1 MKPFGIWK
9 YLLILIVLS
18 FGIIYALP
26 NLYVPDPAVQISYND
41 STLSPDI
48 KLQKRLTKVL
58 EDSTSESTVPE
69 VEIHEKYALIRLT
82 SSQEQLRV
90 KELFSTVGDDLIVA
104 LNLAPTTPDWLKN
117 IGGEPLKLGLD
128 LRGGVHFLMEVDTQA
143 ALSNRQNGTLQD
155 IRRKLREEKIRY
167 NSLSVERDQTIKL
180 KVTEKAGFD
189 TTEELTQSR
198 MDEFTPETGIFGGK
212 VGPWLR
218 NLFFGSGE
226 KDQTIKLKVKKD
238 TVFES
243 VTELLEDNYPQ
254 FSISYRE
261 IGNQYEFSLRLTD
274 QEIEQIEADA
284 IDQNLT
290 TLRNRVN
297 ELGVS
302 EPIVQRQGKKRI
314 IVELPGIQD
323 TAEAKKILGK
333 TATLEFHLEAEHDTP
348 RTRKTSYPHRDK
360 RMGVSELQDQI
371 IIGGDQVATAQASFD
386 ESGMPQVNITLDGA
400 GGTRMHRA
408 TRDKIGKRLGV
419 LFVEQKNKTSY
430 TTDAKGNQVAIQRT
444 FETKEI
450 ISLATIQAA
459 LGTQF
464 RITGLDSPQES
475 SELALLLR
483 AGALAAPMSFV
494 EERTVGPSLGQDN
507 INAGI
512 LSMELGMALVLLF
525 TLFYYRIFGVAASL
539 ALGTN
544 IVLLV
549 AIMSILSA
557 TLTLPGIAGIVLTVG
572 MAIDANVL
580 IFSRIKEELK
590 AGTEPL
596 QAIDQGYDKAF
607 TTIFDAKLTT
617 LLVAVILYSLGTGPI
632 KGFSITLSIG
642 ILTSMFT
649 AILGTRGFIYLIYR
663 NKKNPSRI
671 AI

>member
-9 YLLILIVLS
+9 YFLILIVLS

-26 NLYVPDPAVQISYND
+26 NLYAPDPAVQISYND

-58 EDSTSESTVPE
+58 EANTSKNKVPE
-69 VEIHEKYALIRLT
+69 VEIHENYALIRLA
-82 SSQEQLRV
+82 SSKEQLRV
-90 KELFSTVGDDLIVA
+90 KDLFSTVGDDLIVA
-104 LNLAPTTPDWLKN
+104 LNLAPTTPQWLKN

-128 LRGGVHFLMEVDTQA
+128 LRGGVHFLMEVDTQK
-143 ALSNRQNGTLQD
+143 ALNNRQNGTLLD
-155 IRRKLREEKIRY
+155 IRRKLRGEKIRY
-167 NSLSVERDQTIKL
+167 NSLFVEKDQAIKL
-180 KVTEKAGFD
+180 KVT
-189 TTEELTQSR
+189 Q
-198 MDEFTPETGIFGGK
+198 
-212 VGPWLR
+212 
-218 NLFFGSGE
+218 
-226 KDQTIKLKVKKD
+226 
-238 TVFES
+238 ES
-243 VTELLEDNYPQ
+243 VFDKATELLEDNYPQ
-254 FSISYRE
+254 FTISYKE
-261 IGNQYEFSLRLTD
+261 IGNQFEISLRLTE

-290 TLRNRVN
+290 TIRNRVN

-302 EPIVQRQGKKRI
+302 EPIVYRQGKKRI
-314 IVELPGIQD
+314 VVQLPGIQD

-333 TATLEFHLEAEHDTP
+333 TATLEFHLEAEYDTP

-371 IIGGDQVATAQASFD
+371 IISGDQVATAQASFD
-386 ESGMPQVNITLDGA
+386 ENGIPQVNITLDGT
-400 GGTRMHRA
+400 GGARMHRT

-430 TTDAKGNQVAIQRT
+430 ARDAQGNQVAIQQT

-459 LGTQF
+459 LGTKF

-483 AGALAAPMSFV
+483 AGALAAPMRFV
-494 EERTVGPSLGQDN
+494 EERTVGPSLGKDN

-525 TLFYYRIFGVAASL
+525 TLFYYRIFGVAACL

-572 MAIDANVL
+572 MAVDANVL

-590 AGTEPL
+590 KGTEPL

-607 TTIFDAKLTT
+607 LTILDANLTT
-617 LLVAVILYSLGTGPI
+617 LLVAVILYSFGTGPI
-632 KGFSITLSIG
+632 KGFSVTLSIG
-642 ILTSMFT
+642 IITSMFT
-649 AILGTRGFIYLIYR
+649 AILGTRGFIYLVYR
-663 NKKNPSRI
+663 NKKNLSRL

>member
-9 YLLILIVLS
+9 YFLILIVLS

-26 NLYVPDPAVQISYND
+26 NLYAPDPAVQISYND

-58 EDSTSESTVPE
+58 EANTSKNKVPE
-69 VEIHEKYALIRLT
+69 VEIHENYALIRLA
-82 SSQEQLRV
+82 SSKEQLRV

-104 LNLAPTTPDWLKN
+104 LNLAPTTPQWLKN

-128 LRGGVHFLMEVDTQA
+128 LRGGVHFLMEVDTQK
-143 ALSNRQNGTLQD
+143 ALNNRQNGTLLD
-155 IRRKLREEKIRY
+155 IRRKLRGEKIRY
-167 NSLSVERDQTIKL
+167 NSLFVEKDQAIKL
-180 KVTEKAGFD
+180 KVT
-189 TTEELTQSR
+189 Q
-198 MDEFTPETGIFGGK
+198 
-212 VGPWLR
+212 
-218 NLFFGSGE
+218 
-226 KDQTIKLKVKKD
+226 
-238 TVFES
+238 ES
-243 VTELLEDNYPQ
+243 VFDNATELLEENYPQ
-254 FSISYRE
+254 FTISYTE
-261 IGNQYEFSLRLTD
+261 EGNQFEISLRLTE
-274 QEIEQIEADA
+274 QEIEQIQADA

-302 EPIVQRQGKKRI
+302 EPIVYRQGKKRI
-314 IVELPGIQD
+314 VVQLPGIQD

-371 IIGGDQVATAQASFD
+371 IISGDQVATAQASFD
-386 ESGMPQVNITLDGA
+386 ENGIPQVNITLDGA
-400 GGTRMHRA
+400 GGARMHRT

-430 TTDAKGNQVAIQRT
+430 ARDAQGNQVAIQQT

-459 LGTQF
+459 LGTKF

-483 AGALAAPMSFV
+483 AGALAAPMRFV
-494 EERTVGPSLGQDN
+494 EERTVGPSLGKDN

-525 TLFYYRIFGVAASL
+525 TLFYYRIFGVAACL

-572 MAIDANVL
+572 MAVDANVL

-590 AGTEPL
+590 QGTEPL

-607 TTIFDAKLTT
+607 LTILDANLTT
-617 LLVAVILYSLGTGPI
+617 LLVAVILYSFGTGPI
-632 KGFSITLSIG
+632 KGFSVTLSIG
-642 ILTSMFT
+642 IITSMFT
-649 AILGTRGFIYLIYR
+649 AILGTRGFIYLVYR
-663 NKKNPSRI
+663 NKKNLSRL

>member
-1 MKPFGIWK
+1 VKPFGIWK
-9 YLLILIVLS
+9 YFLILIVLS
-18 FGIIYALP
+18 FGIIYASP
-26 NLYVPDPAVQISYND
+26 NLYAPDPAIQISYND
-41 STLSPDI
+41 STLSPDL

-58 EDSTSESTVPE
+58 EDNISEIKVPE
-69 VEIHEKYALIRLT
+69 VEIHESYALIRLT
-82 SSQEQLRV
+82 SPEEQLRV

-104 LNLAPTTPDWLKN
+104 LNLAPTTPEWLKN

-128 LRGGVHFLMEVDTQA
+128 LRGGVHFLMEVDTKT
-143 ALSNRQNGTLQD
+143 ALSNRQNGTLLD

-167 NSLSVERDQTIKL
+167 NSLFVEKDQVIKL
-180 KVTEKAGFD
+180 KVT
-189 TTEELTQSR
+189 Q
-198 MDEFTPETGIFGGK
+198 
-212 VGPWLR
+212 
-218 NLFFGSGE
+218 
-226 KDQTIKLKVKKD
+226 
-238 TVFES
+238 ES
-243 VTELLEDNYPQ
+243 VFDKATELLEDNYPQ
-254 FSISYRE
+254 FAISYTE
-261 IGNQYEFSLRLTD
+261 VGNQFEISLRLTD
-274 QEIEQIEADA
+274 QEIERIEADA

-302 EPIVQRQGKKRI
+302 EPIVQKQGKKRI

-360 RMGVSELQDQI
+360 RMGVNELQDQI

-400 GGTRMHRA
+400 GGARMHRA
-408 TRDKIGKRLGV
+408 TRGNIGKRLGV
-419 LFVEQKNKTSY
+419 LFVEQKNKTSFKR
-430 TTDAKGNQVAIQRT
+430 DAQGNQVEVQQT

-483 AGALAAPMSFV
+483 AGALAAPMRFV

-525 TLFYYRIFGVAASL
+525 TLVYYRIFGVAASL

-572 MAIDANVL
+572 MAVDANVL

-590 AGTEPL
+590 QGTEPL

-607 TTIFDAKLTT
+607 LTILDANITT
-617 LLVAVILYSLGTGPI
+617 LIVAVILYSFGTGPI
-632 KGFSITLSIG
+632 KGFSVTLSIG
-642 ILTSMFT
+642 IITSMFT
-649 AILGTRGFIYLIYR
+649 AILGTRGFIYLVYR
-663 NKKNPSRI
+663 NKKNISRL

>member
-9 YLLILIVLS
+9 YFLILIVLS

-26 NLYVPDPAVQISYND
+26 NLYAPDPAVQISYND

-58 EDSTSESTVPE
+58 EANTSENKVPE
-69 VEIHEKYALIRLT
+69 VEIHENYALIRLA
-82 SSQEQLRV
+82 SSKEQLRV

-104 LNLAPTTPDWLKN
+104 LNLAPTTPQWLKN

-128 LRGGVHFLMEVDTQA
+128 LRGGVHFLMEVDTQK
-143 ALSNRQNGTLQD
+143 ALNNRQNGTLLD
-155 IRRKLREEKIRY
+155 IRRKLRGEKIRY
-167 NSLSVERDQTIKL
+167 NSLFVEKDQAIKL
-180 KVTEKAGFD
+180 KVT
-189 TTEELTQSR
+189 Q
-198 MDEFTPETGIFGGK
+198 
-212 VGPWLR
+212 
-218 NLFFGSGE
+218 
-226 KDQTIKLKVKKD
+226 
-238 TVFES
+238 ES
-243 VTELLEDNYPQ
+243 VFDKATELLEDNYPQ
-254 FSISYRE
+254 FTISYTE
-261 IGNQYEFSLRLTD
+261 IGNQFEISLRLTE

-290 TLRNRVN
+290 TIRNRVN

-302 EPIVQRQGKKRI
+302 EPIVYRQGKKRI
-314 IVELPGIQD
+314 VVQLPGIQD

-333 TATLEFHLEAEHDTP
+333 TATLEFHLEAEYDTP

-371 IIGGDQVATAQASFD
+371 IISGDQVATAQASFD
-386 ESGMPQVNITLDGA
+386 ENGIPQVNITLDGA
-400 GGTRMHRA
+400 GGARMHRT

-430 TTDAKGNQVAIQRT
+430 ARDAQGNQVAIQQT

-459 LGTQF
+459 LGTKF

-483 AGALAAPMSFV
+483 AGALAAPMRFV
-494 EERTVGPSLGQDN
+494 EERTVGPSLGKDN

-525 TLFYYRIFGVAASL
+525 TLFYYRIFGVAACL

-557 TLTLPGIAGIVLTVG
+557 SLTLPGIAGIVLTVG
-572 MAIDANVL
+572 MAVDANVL

-590 AGTEPL
+590 KGTEPL

-607 TTIFDAKLTT
+607 LTILDANLTT
-617 LLVAVILYSLGTGPI
+617 LLVAVILYSFGTGPI
-632 KGFSITLSIG
+632 KGFSVTLSIG
-642 ILTSMFT
+642 IITSMFT
-649 AILGTRGFIYLIYR
+649 AILGTRGFIYLVYR
-663 NKKNPSRI
+663 NKKNLSRL

>member
-9 YLLILIVLS
+9 YFLILIVLS
-18 FGIIYALP
+18 FGLIYASP
-26 NLYVPDPAVQISYND
+26 NLYAPDPAIQISYND
-41 STLSPDI
+41 STLSPDL

-58 EDSTSESTVPE
+58 EDNISENKVPE
-69 VEIHEKYALIRLT
+69 VEIHESYALIRLT
-82 SSQEQLRV
+82 SPEEQLRV

-104 LNLAPTTPDWLKN
+104 LNLAPTTPEWLKN

-128 LRGGVHFLMEVDTQA
+128 LRGGVHFLMEVDTKT
-143 ALSNRQNGTLQD
+143 ALSNRQNGTLLD

-167 NSLSVERDQTIKL
+167 NSLFVEKDQVIKL
-180 KVTEKAGFD
+180 KVT
-189 TTEELTQSR
+189 Q
-198 MDEFTPETGIFGGK
+198 
-212 VGPWLR
+212 
-218 NLFFGSGE
+218 
-226 KDQTIKLKVKKD
+226 
-238 TVFES
+238 ES
-243 VTELLEDNYPQ
+243 VFDKATELLEDEYPQ
-254 FSISYRE
+254 FAISYTE
-261 IGNQYEFSLRLTD
+261 VGNQFEISLRLTD

-360 RMGVSELQDQI
+360 RMGVNELQDQI

-400 GGTRMHRA
+400 GGARMHRA
-408 TRDKIGKRLGV
+408 TRGNIGKRLGV
-419 LFVEQKNKTSY
+419 LFVEQKNKTSFKR
-430 TTDAKGNQVAIQRT
+430 DAQGNQVEVQQT

-483 AGALAAPMSFV
+483 AGALAAPMRFV

-525 TLFYYRIFGVAASL
+525 TLVYYRIFGVAASL

-572 MAIDANVL
+572 MAVDANVL

-590 AGTEPL
+590 QGTEPL

-607 TTIFDAKLTT
+607 LTILDANITT
-617 LLVAVILYSLGTGPI
+617 LIVAVILYSFGTGPI
-632 KGFSITLSIG
+632 KGFSVTLSIG
-642 ILTSMFT
+642 IITSMFT
-649 AILGTRGFIYLIYR
+649 AILGTRGFIYLVYR
-663 NKKNPSRI
+663 NKKNISRL

>member
-9 YLLILIVLS
+9 YFLILIVLS

-26 NLYVPDPAVQISYND
+26 NLYAPDPAVQISYND

-58 EDSTSESTVPE
+58 EANTSENKVPE
-69 VEIHEKYALIRLT
+69 VEIHENYALIRLA
-82 SSQEQLRV
+82 SSKEQLRV

-104 LNLAPTTPDWLKN
+104 LNLAPTTPQWLKN

-128 LRGGVHFLMEVDTQA
+128 LRGGVHFLMEVDTQK
-143 ALSNRQNGTLQD
+143 ALNNRQNGTLLD
-155 IRRKLREEKIRY
+155 IRRKLRGEKIRY
-167 NSLSVERDQTIKL
+167 NSLFVEKDQAIKL
-180 KVTEKAGFD
+180 KVT
-189 TTEELTQSR
+189 Q
-198 MDEFTPETGIFGGK
+198 
-212 VGPWLR
+212 
-218 NLFFGSGE
+218 
-226 KDQTIKLKVKKD
+226 
-238 TVFES
+238 ES
-243 VTELLEDNYPQ
+243 VFDNATELLEDNYPQ
-254 FSISYRE
+254 FTISYTE
-261 IGNQYEFSLRLTD
+261 EGNQFEISLRLTE

-302 EPIVQRQGKKRI
+302 EPIVYRQGKKRI
-314 IVELPGIQD
+314 VVQLPGIQD

-386 ESGMPQVNITLDGA
+386 ENGIPQVNITLDGA
-400 GGTRMHRA
+400 GGARMHRT

-430 TTDAKGNQVAIQRT
+430 ARDAQGNQVAIQRT

-483 AGALAAPMSFV
+483 AGALAAPMRFV
-494 EERTVGPSLGQDN
+494 EERTVGPSLGKDN

-525 TLFYYRIFGVAASL
+525 TLFYYRIFGVAACL

-572 MAIDANVL
+572 MAVDANVL

-590 AGTEPL
+590 QGTEPL

-607 TTIFDAKLTT
+607 LTILDANLTT
-617 LLVAVILYSLGTGPI
+617 LLVAVILYSFGTGPI
-632 KGFSITLSIG
+632 KGFSVTLSIG
-642 ILTSMFT
+642 IITSMFT
-649 AILGTRGFIYLIYR
+649 AILGTRGFIYLVYR
-663 NKKNPSRI
+663 NKKNLSRL

>member
-26 NLYVPDPAVQISYND
+26 NLYAPDPAVQVSYND
-41 STLSPDI
+41 STQIHDR
-48 KLQKRLTKVL
+48 KLQQRLTKVL
-58 EDSTSESTVPE
+58 EDGELSNGVPE
-69 VEIHEKYALIRLT
+69 VELHKKYALIRL
-82 SSQEQLRV
+82 SSAEEQLRV
-90 KELFSTVGDDLIVA
+90 KDLLSSVGDDLIVA
-104 LNLAPTTPDWLKN
+104 LNLAPTTPEWLEN

-128 LRGGVHFLMEVDTQA
+128 LRGGVHFLMEVDTET
-143 ALSNRQNGTLQD
+143 ALSNRQNGTLLD
-155 IRRKLREEKIRY
+155 IRRKLRDEKIRY
-167 NSLSVERDQTIKL
+167 NSLFV
-180 KVTEKAGFD
+180 
-189 TTEELTQSR
+189 
-198 MDEFTPETGIFGGK
+198 
-212 VGPWLR
+212 
-218 NLFFGSGE
+218 E
-226 KDQTIKLKVKKD
+226 KDQTIKLKVTD
-238 TVFES
+238 EAVFES
-243 VTELLEDNYPQ
+243 ATELLEDNYPQ
-254 FSISYRE
+254 FVIGYTEAGDQFNISL
-261 IGNQYEFSLRLTD
+261 SLSED
-274 QEIEQIEADA
+274 EVDQIEADA

-314 IVELPGIQD
+314 IVQLPGIQD

-333 TATLEFHLEAEHDTP
+333 TATLEFHLEAEYDTP

-360 RMGVSELQDQI
+360 RLGVSELQDQI

-386 ESGMPQVNITLDGA
+386 ESGLPQVNITLDGA
-400 GGTRMHRA
+400 GGARMHRA
-408 TRDKIGKRLGV
+408 TRGNIGKRLGV
-419 LFVEQKNKTSY
+419 LFVEQKNKTTY
-430 TTDAKGNQVAIQRT
+430 RRDAEGNQVEVQEA

-450 ISLATIQAA
+450 ISLATIRAA

-483 AGALAAPMSFV
+483 AGALAAPMRFV

-512 LSMELGMALVLLF
+512 LSMQLGMTLVLLF

-590 AGTEPL
+590 QGTEPL

-607 TTIFDAKLTT
+607 LTILDANLTT

-632 KGFSITLSIG
+632 KGFSVTLSIG

-649 AILGTRGFIYLIYR
+649 AIVGTRGFIYLIYR

>member
-9 YLLILIVLS
+9 YFLILIVLS

-26 NLYVPDPAVQISYND
+26 NLYAPDPAVQISYND

-58 EDSTSESTVPE
+58 EANTSENKVPE
-69 VEIHEKYALIRLT
+69 VEIHENYALIRLA
-82 SSQEQLRV
+82 SSKEQLRV

-104 LNLAPTTPDWLKN
+104 LNLAPTTPQWLKN

-128 LRGGVHFLMEVDTQA
+128 LRGGVHFLMEVDTQK
-143 ALSNRQNGTLQD
+143 ALNNRQNGTLLD
-155 IRRKLREEKIRY
+155 IRRKLRGEKIRY
-167 NSLSVERDQTIKL
+167 NSLFV
-180 KVTEKAGFD
+180 
-189 TTEELTQSR
+189 
-198 MDEFTPETGIFGGK
+198 
-212 VGPWLR
+212 
-218 NLFFGSGE
+218 E
-226 KDQTIKLKVKKD
+226 KDQAIKL
-238 TVFES
+238 TVTQES
-243 VTELLEDNYPQ
+243 VFDNATELLEENYPQ
-254 FSISYRE
+254 FTISYTE
-261 IGNQYEFSLRLTD
+261 EGNQFEISLRLTE
-274 QEIEQIEADA
+274 QEIEQIQADA

-302 EPIVQRQGKKRI
+302 EPIVYRQGKKRI
-314 IVELPGIQD
+314 VVQLPGIQD

-386 ESGMPQVNITLDGA
+386 ENGIPQVNITLDGA
-400 GGTRMHRA
+400 GGARMHRT

-430 TTDAKGNQVAIQRT
+430 ARDAQGNQVAIQQT

-459 LGTQF
+459 LGTKF

-483 AGALAAPMSFV
+483 AGALAAPMRFV
-494 EERTVGPSLGQDN
+494 EERTVGPSLGKDN

-525 TLFYYRIFGVAASL
+525 TLFYYRIFGVAACL

-557 TLTLPGIAGIVLTVG
+557 SLTLPGIAGIVLTVG
-572 MAIDANVL
+572 MAVDANVL

-590 AGTEPL
+590 QGTEPL

-607 TTIFDAKLTT
+607 LTILDANLTT
-617 LLVAVILYSLGTGPI
+617 LLVAVILYSFGTGPI
-632 KGFSITLSIG
+632 KGFSVTLSIG
-642 ILTSMFT
+642 IITSMFT
-649 AILGTRGFIYLIYR
+649 AILGTRGFIYLVYR
-663 NKKNPSRI
+663 NKKNLSRL

>member
-9 YLLILIVLS
+9 YFLILIVLS

-26 NLYVPDPAVQISYND
+26 NLYAPDPAVQISYND

-58 EDSTSESTVPE
+58 EANTSENKVPE
-69 VEIHEKYALIRLT
+69 VEIHENYALIRLA
-82 SSQEQLRV
+82 SSKEQLRV

-104 LNLAPTTPDWLKN
+104 LNLAPTTPQWLKN

-128 LRGGVHFLMEVDTQA
+128 LRGGVHFLMEVDTQK
-143 ALSNRQNGTLQD
+143 ALNNRQNGTLLD
-155 IRRKLREEKIRY
+155 IRRKLRGEKIRY
-167 NSLSVERDQTIKL
+167 NSLFVEKDQAIKL
-180 KVTEKAGFD
+180 KVT
-189 TTEELTQSR
+189 Q
-198 MDEFTPETGIFGGK
+198 
-212 VGPWLR
+212 
-218 NLFFGSGE
+218 
-226 KDQTIKLKVKKD
+226 
-238 TVFES
+238 ES
-243 VTELLEDNYPQ
+243 VFDNATELLEDNYPQ
-254 FSISYRE
+254 FTISYTE
-261 IGNQYEFSLRLTD
+261 AGNQFEISLRLTE

-302 EPIVQRQGKKRI
+302 EPIVYRQGKKRI
-314 IVELPGIQD
+314 VVQLPGIQD

-386 ESGMPQVNITLDGA
+386 ENGIPQVNITLDGA
-400 GGTRMHRA
+400 GGARMHRT

-430 TTDAKGNQVAIQRT
+430 TRDAQGNQVAIQQT

-459 LGTQF
+459 LGTKF

-483 AGALAAPMSFV
+483 AGALAAPMRFV
-494 EERTVGPSLGQDN
+494 EERTVGPSLGKDN

-525 TLFYYRIFGVAASL
+525 TLFYYRIFGVAACL

-572 MAIDANVL
+572 MAVDANVL

-590 AGTEPL
+590 QGTEPL

-607 TTIFDAKLTT
+607 LTILDANLTT
-617 LLVAVILYSLGTGPI
+617 LLVAVILYSFGTGPI
-632 KGFSITLSIG
+632 KGFSVTLSIG
-642 ILTSMFT
+642 IITSMFT
-649 AILGTRGFIYLIYR
+649 AILGTRGFIYLVYR
-663 NKKNPSRI
+663 NKKNLSRL

>member
-9 YLLILIVLS
+9 YFLILIVLS

-26 NLYVPDPAVQISYND
+26 NLYAPDPAVQISYND

-58 EDSTSESTVPE
+58 EANTSENMVPE
-69 VEIHEKYALIRLT
+69 VEIHENYALIRLA
-82 SSQEQLRV
+82 SSKEQLRV

-104 LNLAPTTPDWLKN
+104 LNLAPTTPQWLKN

-128 LRGGVHFLMEVDTQA
+128 LRGGVHFLMEVDTQK
-143 ALSNRQNGTLQD
+143 ALNNRQNGTLLD
-155 IRRKLREEKIRY
+155 IRRKLRGEKIRY
-167 NSLSVERDQTIKL
+167 NSLFVEKDQAIKL
-180 KVTEKAGFD
+180 KVT
-189 TTEELTQSR
+189 Q
-198 MDEFTPETGIFGGK
+198 
-212 VGPWLR
+212 
-218 NLFFGSGE
+218 
-226 KDQTIKLKVKKD
+226 
-238 TVFES
+238 ES
-243 VTELLEDNYPQ
+243 VFDKATELLEDNYPQ
-254 FSISYRE
+254 FTISYTE
-261 IGNQYEFSLRLTD
+261 IGNQFEISLRLTE

-290 TLRNRVN
+290 TIRNRVN

-302 EPIVQRQGKKRI
+302 EPIVYRQGKKRI
-314 IVELPGIQD
+314 VVQLPGIQD

-333 TATLEFHLEAEHDTP
+333 TATLEFHLEAEYDTP

-371 IIGGDQVATAQASFD
+371 IISGDQVATAQASFD
-386 ESGMPQVNITLDGA
+386 ENGIPQVNITLDGA
-400 GGTRMHRA
+400 GGARMHRT

-430 TTDAKGNQVAIQRT
+430 ARDAQGNQVAIQQT

-459 LGTQF
+459 LGTKF

-483 AGALAAPMSFV
+483 AGALAAPMRFV
-494 EERTVGPSLGQDN
+494 EERTVGPSLGKDN

-525 TLFYYRIFGVAASL
+525 TLFYYRIFGVAACL

-572 MAIDANVL
+572 MAVDANVL

-590 AGTEPL
+590 QGTEPL

-607 TTIFDAKLTT
+607 LTILDANLTT
-617 LLVAVILYSLGTGPI
+617 LLVAVILYSFGTGPI
-632 KGFSITLSIG
+632 KGFSVTLSIG
-642 ILTSMFT
+642 IITSMFT
-649 AILGTRGFIYLIYR
+649 AILGTRGFIYLVYR
-663 NKKNPSRI
+663 NKKNLSRL

>member
-9 YLLILIVLS
+9 YFLILIVLS
-18 FGIIYALP
+18 FGIIYASP
-26 NLYVPDPAVQISYND
+26 NLYAPDPAIQISYND
-41 STLSPDI
+41 STLSPDL
-48 KLQKRLTKVL
+48 KLQRRLTKVL
-58 EDSTSESTVPE
+58 ENNISENKVPK
-69 VEIHEKYALIRLT
+69 VEIHESYALIRLA
-82 SSQEQLRV
+82 SPEEQLRV
-90 KELFSTVGDDLIVA
+90 KDLFSTVGDDLIVA
-104 LNLAPTTPDWLKN
+104 LNLAPTTPEWLKN

-128 LRGGVHFLMEVDTQA
+128 LRGGVHFLMEVDTKT
-143 ALSNRQNGTLQD
+143 ALSNRQNGTLLD

-167 NSLSVERDQTIKL
+167 NSLFV
-180 KVTEKAGFD
+180 
-189 TTEELTQSR
+189 
-198 MDEFTPETGIFGGK
+198 
-212 VGPWLR
+212 
-218 NLFFGSGE
+218 E
-226 KDQTIKLKVKKD
+226 KDQTIKLKV
-238 TVFES
+238 TQES
-243 VTELLEDNYPQ
+243 VFDKATELLEDEYPQ
-254 FSISYRE
+254 FAISYTE
-261 IGNQYEFSLRLTD
+261 VGNQFEISLRLTD

-360 RMGVSELQDQI
+360 RMGVNELQDQI

-400 GGTRMHRA
+400 GGARMHRA
-408 TRDKIGKRLGV
+408 TRGNIGKRLGV
-419 LFVEQKNKTSY
+419 LFVEQKNKTSFKR
-430 TTDAKGNQVAIQRT
+430 DAQGNQVEVQQT

-483 AGALAAPMSFV
+483 AGALAAPMRFV

-525 TLFYYRIFGVAASL
+525 TLVYYRIFGVAASL

-572 MAIDANVL
+572 MAVDANVL

-590 AGTEPL
+590 QGTEPL

-607 TTIFDAKLTT
+607 LTILDANITT
-617 LLVAVILYSLGTGPI
+617 LIVAVILYSFGTGPI
-632 KGFSITLSIG
+632 KGFSVTLSIG
-642 ILTSMFT
+642 IITSMFT
-649 AILGTRGFIYLIYR
+649 AILGTRGFIYLVYR
-663 NKKNPSRI
+663 NKKNISRL

>member
-1 MKPFGIWK
+1 VKPFGIWK

-26 NLYVPDPAVQISYND
+26 NLYAPDPAVQVSYND
-41 STLSPDI
+41 STQIHDR
-48 KLQKRLTKVL
+48 KLQQRLTKVL
-58 EDSTSESTVPE
+58 EDGELRNGVPE
-69 VEIHEKYALIRLT
+69 VEIHKKYALIRL
-82 SSQEQLRV
+82 SSAEEQLRV
-90 KELFSTVGDDLIVA
+90 KDLLSSVGDDLIVA
-104 LNLAPTTPDWLKN
+104 LNLAPTTPEWLEN

-128 LRGGVHFLMEVDTQA
+128 LRGGVHFLMEVDTET
-143 ALSNRQNGTLQD
+143 ALSNRQNGTLLD
-155 IRRKLREEKIRY
+155 IRRKLRDEKIRY
-167 NSLSVERDQTIKL
+167 NSLFV
-180 KVTEKAGFD
+180 
-189 TTEELTQSR
+189 
-198 MDEFTPETGIFGGK
+198 
-212 VGPWLR
+212 
-218 NLFFGSGE
+218 E
-226 KDQTIKLKVKKD
+226 KDQTIKLKVTD
-238 TVFES
+238 EAVFES
-243 VTELLEDNYPQ
+243 ATELLEDNYPQ
-254 FSISYRE
+254 FVIGYTEAGDQFNISLSLSEDE
-261 IGNQYEFSLRLTD
+261 ID
-274 QEIEQIEADA
+274 QIEADA

-302 EPIVQRQGKKRI
+302 EPIVQKQGKKRI

-333 TATLEFHLEAEHDTP
+333 TATLEFHLEAEYDTP
-348 RTRKTSYPHRDK
+348 RTRKTSYPHRDT
-360 RMGVSELQDQI
+360 RLGVSELQDQI

-386 ESGMPQVNITLDGA
+386 ESGLPQVNITLDGA
-400 GGTRMHRA
+400 GGARMHRA
-408 TRDKIGKRLGV
+408 TRGNIGKRLGV
-419 LFVEQKNKTSY
+419 LFVEQKNKTTY
-430 TTDAKGNQVAIQRT
+430 RRDAEGNQVEVQEA

-450 ISLATIQAA
+450 ISLATIRAA

-483 AGALAAPMSFV
+483 AGALAAPMRFV

-512 LSMELGMALVLLF
+512 LSMQLGMTLVLLF

-590 AGTEPL
+590 QGTEPL

-607 TTIFDAKLTT
+607 LTILDANLTT

-632 KGFSITLSIG
+632 KGFSVTLSIG

-649 AILGTRGFIYLIYR
+649 AIVGTRGFIYLIYR
-663 NKKNPSRI
+663 NKKNPSRL

>member
-1 MKPFGIWK
+1 VKPFGIWK
-9 YLLILIVLS
+9 YLLILIILS

-26 NLYVPDPAVQISYND
+26 NLYAPDPAVQVSYND
-41 STLSPDI
+41 STQIHDR
-48 KLQKRLTKVL
+48 KLQQRLTKVL
-58 EDSTSESTVPE
+58 EDGELSNGVPE
-69 VEIHEKYALIRLT
+69 VELHKKYALIRL
-82 SSQEQLRV
+82 SSAEEQLRV
-90 KELFSTVGDDLIVA
+90 KDLLSSVGDDLIVA
-104 LNLAPTTPDWLKN
+104 LNLAPTTPEWLEN

-128 LRGGVHFLMEVDTQA
+128 LRGGVHFLMEVDTET
-143 ALSNRQNGTLQD
+143 ALSNRQNGTLLD
-155 IRRKLREEKIRY
+155 IRRKLRDEKIRY
-167 NSLSVERDQTIKL
+167 NSLFV
-180 KVTEKAGFD
+180 
-189 TTEELTQSR
+189 
-198 MDEFTPETGIFGGK
+198 
-212 VGPWLR
+212 
-218 NLFFGSGE
+218 E
-226 KDQTIKLKVKKD
+226 KDQTIKLKVTD
-238 TVFES
+238 EAVFES
-243 VTELLEDNYPQ
+243 ATELLEDNYPQ
-254 FSISYRE
+254 FVIGYTQAGDQFNISL
-261 IGNQYEFSLRLTD
+261 SLSED
-274 QEIEQIEADA
+274 EVDQIEADA

-302 EPIVQRQGKKRI
+302 EPIVQKQGKKRI

-333 TATLEFHLEAEHDTP
+333 TATLEFHLEAEYDTP
-348 RTRKTSYPHRDK
+348 RTRKTSYPHRDT
-360 RMGVSELQDQI
+360 RLGVSELQDQI

-386 ESGMPQVNITLDGA
+386 ESGLPQVNITLDGA
-400 GGTRMHRA
+400 GGARMHRA
-408 TRDKIGKRLGV
+408 TRGNIGKRLGV
-419 LFVEQKNKTSY
+419 LFVEQKNKTTY
-430 TTDAKGNQVAIQRT
+430 RRDAEGNQVAVQEA

-450 ISLATIQAA
+450 ISLATIRAA

-483 AGALAAPMSFV
+483 AGALAAPMRFV

-512 LSMELGMALVLLF
+512 LSMQLGMTLVLLF

-590 AGTEPL
+590 QGTEPL

-607 TTIFDAKLTT
+607 LTILDANLTT

-632 KGFSITLSIG
+632 KGFSVTLSIG

-649 AILGTRGFIYLIYR
+649 AIIGTRGFIYLIYR

>member
-1 MKPFGIWK
+1 VKPFGIWK
-9 YLLILIVLS
+9 YFLILIVLS

-26 NLYVPDPAVQISYND
+26 NLYAPDPAVQISYND

-58 EDSTSESTVPE
+58 EANTSKNKVPE
-69 VEIHEKYALIRLT
+69 VEIHENYALIRLA
-82 SSQEQLRV
+82 SSKEQLRV
-90 KELFSTVGDDLIVA
+90 KDLFSIVGDDLIVA
-104 LNLAPTTPDWLKN
+104 LNLAPTTPQWLKN

-128 LRGGVHFLMEVDTQA
+128 LRGGVHFLMEVDTQK
-143 ALSNRQNGTLQD
+143 ALNNRQNGTLLD
-155 IRRKLREEKIRY
+155 IRRKLRGEKIRY
-167 NSLSVERDQTIKL
+167 NSLFVEKDQAIKL
-180 KVTEKAGFD
+180 KVT
-189 TTEELTQSR
+189 Q
-198 MDEFTPETGIFGGK
+198 
-212 VGPWLR
+212 
-218 NLFFGSGE
+218 
-226 KDQTIKLKVKKD
+226 
-238 TVFES
+238 ES
-243 VTELLEDNYPQ
+243 VFDNATELLEDNYPQ
-254 FSISYRE
+254 FTISYTE
-261 IGNQYEFSLRLTD
+261 EGNQFEISLRLTE

-302 EPIVQRQGKKRI
+302 EPIVYRQGKKRI
-314 IVELPGIQD
+314 VVQLPGIQD

-386 ESGMPQVNITLDGA
+386 ENGIPQVNITLDGA
-400 GGTRMHRA
+400 GGTRMHRT

-430 TTDAKGNQVAIQRT
+430 ARDAQGNQVAIQQT

-459 LGTQF
+459 LGTKF

-483 AGALAAPMSFV
+483 AGALAAPMRFV
-494 EERTVGPSLGQDN
+494 EERTVGPSLGKDN

-525 TLFYYRIFGVAASL
+525 TLFYYRIFGVAACL

-572 MAIDANVL
+572 MAVDANVL

-590 AGTEPL
+590 QGTEPL

-607 TTIFDAKLTT
+607 LTILDANLTT
-617 LLVAVILYSLGTGPI
+617 LLVAVILYSFGTGPI
-632 KGFSITLSIG
+632 KGFSVTLSIG
-642 ILTSMFT
+642 IITSMFT
-649 AILGTRGFIYLIYR
+649 AILGTRGFIYLVYR
-663 NKKNPSRI
+663 NKKNLSRL

>member
-9 YLLILIVLS
+9 YFLILIVLS
-18 FGIIYALP
+18 FGLIYASP
-26 NLYVPDPAVQISYND
+26 NLYAPDPAVQISYND

-58 EDSTSESTVPE
+58 EANTSENKVPE
-69 VEIHEKYALIRLT
+69 VEIHENYALIRLA
-82 SSQEQLRV
+82 SSKEQLRV

-104 LNLAPTTPDWLKN
+104 LNLAPTTPQWLKN

-128 LRGGVHFLMEVDTQA
+128 LRGGVHFLMEVDTQK
-143 ALSNRQNGTLQD
+143 ALNNRQNGTLLD
-155 IRRKLREEKIRY
+155 IRRKLRGEKIRY
-167 NSLSVERDQTIKL
+167 NSLFVEKDQAIKL
-180 KVTEKAGFD
+180 KVT
-189 TTEELTQSR
+189 Q
-198 MDEFTPETGIFGGK
+198 
-212 VGPWLR
+212 
-218 NLFFGSGE
+218 
-226 KDQTIKLKVKKD
+226 
-238 TVFES
+238 ES
-243 VTELLEDNYPQ
+243 VFDNATELLEDNYPQ
-254 FSISYRE
+254 FTISYTE
-261 IGNQYEFSLRLTD
+261 EGNQFEISLRLTE

-302 EPIVQRQGKKRI
+302 EPIVYRQGKKRI
-314 IVELPGIQD
+314 VVQLPGIQD

-386 ESGMPQVNITLDGA
+386 ENGIPQVNITLDGA
-400 GGTRMHRA
+400 GGTRMHRT

-430 TTDAKGNQVAIQRT
+430 ARDAQGNQVAIQQT

-459 LGTQF
+459 LGTKF

-483 AGALAAPMSFV
+483 AGALAAPMRFV
-494 EERTVGPSLGQDN
+494 EERTVGPSLGKDN

-525 TLFYYRIFGVAASL
+525 TLFYYRIFGVAACL

-572 MAIDANVL
+572 MAVDANVL

-590 AGTEPL
+590 QGTEPL

-607 TTIFDAKLTT
+607 LTILDANLTT
-617 LLVAVILYSLGTGPI
+617 LLVAVILYSFGTGPI
-632 KGFSITLSIG
+632 KGFSVTLSIG
-642 ILTSMFT
+642 IITSMFT
-649 AILGTRGFIYLIYR
+649 AILGTRGFIYLVYR
-663 NKKNPSRI
+663 NKKNLSRL

>member
-1 MKPFGIWK
+1 VKPFGIWK
-9 YLLILIVLS
+9 YFLILIVLS

-26 NLYVPDPAVQISYND
+26 NLYAPDPAVQISYND

-58 EDSTSESTVPE
+58 EANTSKNKVPE
-69 VEIHEKYALIRLT
+69 VEIHENYALIRLA
-82 SSQEQLRV
+82 SSKEQLRV

-104 LNLAPTTPDWLKN
+104 LNLAPTTPQWLKN

-128 LRGGVHFLMEVDTQA
+128 LRGGVHFLMEVDTQK
-143 ALSNRQNGTLQD
+143 ALNNRQNGTLLD
-155 IRRKLREEKIRY
+155 IRRKLRGEKIRY
-167 NSLSVERDQTIKL
+167 NSLFVEKDQAIKL
-180 KVTEKAGFD
+180 KVT
-189 TTEELTQSR
+189 Q
-198 MDEFTPETGIFGGK
+198 
-212 VGPWLR
+212 
-218 NLFFGSGE
+218 
-226 KDQTIKLKVKKD
+226 
-238 TVFES
+238 ES
-243 VTELLEDNYPQ
+243 VFDNATELIEDNYPQ
-254 FSISYRE
+254 FTISYTE
-261 IGNQYEFSLRLTD
+261 IGNQFEISLRLTE

-290 TLRNRVN
+290 TIRNRVN

-302 EPIVQRQGKKRI
+302 EPIVYRQGKKRI
-314 IVELPGIQD
+314 VVQLPGIQD

-371 IIGGDQVATAQASFD
+371 IISGDQVATAQASFD
-386 ESGMPQVNITLDGA
+386 ENGIPQVNITLDGA
-400 GGTRMHRA
+400 GGARMHRT

-430 TTDAKGNQVAIQRT
+430 ARDAQGNQVAIQQT

-459 LGTQF
+459 LGTKF

-483 AGALAAPMSFV
+483 AGALAAPMRFV
-494 EERTVGPSLGQDN
+494 EERTVGPSLGKDN

-525 TLFYYRIFGVAASL
+525 TLFYYRIFGVAACL

-572 MAIDANVL
+572 MAVDANVL

-590 AGTEPL
+590 KGTEPL

-607 TTIFDAKLTT
+607 LTILDANLTT
-617 LLVAVILYSLGTGPI
+617 LLVAVILYSFGTGPI
-632 KGFSITLSIG
+632 KGFSVTLSIG
-642 ILTSMFT
+642 IITSMFT
-649 AILGTRGFIYLIYR
+649 AILGTRGFIYLVYR
-663 NKKNPSRI
+663 NKKNLSRL

>member
-9 YLLILIVLS
+9 YFLILIVLS

-26 NLYVPDPAVQISYND
+26 NLYAPDPAVQISYND

-58 EDSTSESTVPE
+58 EANTSKNKVPE
-69 VEIHEKYALIRLT
+69 VEIHENYALIRLA
-82 SSQEQLRV
+82 SSKEQLRV

-104 LNLAPTTPDWLKN
+104 LNLAPTTPQWLKN

-128 LRGGVHFLMEVDTQA
+128 LRGGVHFLMEVDTQK
-143 ALSNRQNGTLQD
+143 ALNNRQNGTLLD
-155 IRRKLREEKIRY
+155 IRRKLRGEKIRY
-167 NSLSVERDQTIKL
+167 NSLFVEKDQAIKL
-180 KVTEKAGFD
+180 KVT
-189 TTEELTQSR
+189 Q
-198 MDEFTPETGIFGGK
+198 
-212 VGPWLR
+212 
-218 NLFFGSGE
+218 
-226 KDQTIKLKVKKD
+226 
-238 TVFES
+238 ES
-243 VTELLEDNYPQ
+243 VFDKATELLEDNYPQ
-254 FSISYRE
+254 FTISYTE
-261 IGNQYEFSLRLTD
+261 IGNQFEISLRLTE

-290 TLRNRVN
+290 TIRNRVN

-302 EPIVQRQGKKRI
+302 EPIVYRQGKKRI
-314 IVELPGIQD
+314 VVQLPGIQD

-371 IIGGDQVATAQASFD
+371 IISGDQVATAQASFD
-386 ESGMPQVNITLDGA
+386 ENGIPQVNITLDGA
-400 GGTRMHRA
+400 GGARMHRT

-430 TTDAKGNQVAIQRT
+430 ARDAQGNQVAIQQT

-459 LGTQF
+459 LGTKF

-483 AGALAAPMSFV
+483 AGALAAPMRFV
-494 EERTVGPSLGQDN
+494 EERTVGPSLGKDN

-525 TLFYYRIFGVAASL
+525 TLFYYRIFGVAACL

-572 MAIDANVL
+572 MAVDANVL

-590 AGTEPL
+590 QGTEPL

-607 TTIFDAKLTT
+607 LTILDANLTT
-617 LLVAVILYSLGTGPI
+617 LLVAVILYSFGTGPI
-632 KGFSITLSIG
+632 KGFSVTLSIG
-642 ILTSMFT
+642 IITSMFT
-649 AILGTRGFIYLIYR
+649 AIVGTRGFIYLVYR
-663 NKKNPSRI
+663 NKKNLSRL

>member
-9 YLLILIVLS
+9 YFLILIVLS

-26 NLYVPDPAVQISYND
+26 NLYAPDPAVQISYND

-48 KLQKRLTKVL
+48 KLQKRLIKVL
-58 EDSTSESTVPE
+58 EANTSENKVPE
-69 VEIHEKYALIRLT
+69 VEIHENYALIRLA
-82 SSQEQLRV
+82 SSKEQLRV

-104 LNLAPTTPDWLKN
+104 LNLAPTTPQWLKN

-128 LRGGVHFLMEVDTQA
+128 LRGGVHFLMEVDTQK
-143 ALSNRQNGTLQD
+143 ALNNRQNGTLLD
-155 IRRKLREEKIRY
+155 IRRKLRGEKIRY
-167 NSLSVERDQTIKL
+167 NSLFVEKDQAIKL
-180 KVTEKAGFD
+180 KVT
-189 TTEELTQSR
+189 Q
-198 MDEFTPETGIFGGK
+198 
-212 VGPWLR
+212 
-218 NLFFGSGE
+218 
-226 KDQTIKLKVKKD
+226 
-238 TVFES
+238 ES
-243 VTELLEDNYPQ
+243 VFDKATELLEDNYPQ
-254 FSISYRE
+254 FTISYTE
-261 IGNQYEFSLRLTD
+261 IGNQFEISLRLTE

-290 TLRNRVN
+290 TIRNRVN

-302 EPIVQRQGKKRI
+302 EPIVYRQGKKRI
-314 IVELPGIQD
+314 VVQLPGIQD

-333 TATLEFHLEAEHDTP
+333 TATLEFHLEAEYDTP

-371 IIGGDQVATAQASFD
+371 IISGDQVATAQASFD
-386 ESGMPQVNITLDGA
+386 ENGIPQVNITLDGA
-400 GGTRMHRA
+400 GGARMHRT

-430 TTDAKGNQVAIQRT
+430 ARDAQGNQVAIQQT

-459 LGTQF
+459 LGTKF

-483 AGALAAPMSFV
+483 AGALAAPMRFV
-494 EERTVGPSLGQDN
+494 EERTVGPSLGKDN

-525 TLFYYRIFGVAASL
+525 TLFYYRIFGVAACL

-572 MAIDANVL
+572 MAVDANVL

-590 AGTEPL
+590 KGTEPL

-607 TTIFDAKLTT
+607 LTILDANLTT
-617 LLVAVILYSLGTGPI
+617 LLVAVILYSFGTGPI
-632 KGFSITLSIG
+632 KGFSVTLSIG
-642 ILTSMFT
+642 IITSMFT
-649 AILGTRGFIYLIYR
+649 AILGTRGFIYLVYR
-663 NKKNPSRI
+663 NKKNLSRL